1 VVQMWWES
9 GTGFFFWGGGLIVPS
24 LVVSQRAP
32 KLTQVEYL
40 SSVEIDIM
48 FRSNSTRADVGK
60 QMPRFDAGPPP
71 SPNFI
76 IGRMLRPRV

>member
-1 VVQMWWES
+1 VV
-9 GTGFFFWGGGLIVPS
+9 GKRYRVFFEGGGVNCSPS
-24 LVVSQRAP
+24 RRFAEGTKINASRV
-32 KLTQVEYL
+32 